1 MAASGPIIE
10 ELPDDYDV
18 HAEKAPKAPGV
29 SARGASG
36 SGPAIR
42 KGFFNQPRVVSTP
55 SSGTG
60 AKGTAAKGT
69 AAKGPAVDG
78 TAANGTSSPVTIPEP
93 TKEAPT
99 AVPATEVGVETDE
112 KREAEEANLV
122 ELPNPSEVVEGLRR
136 RLQATVKTLAAQHD
150 EAGIAQGI
158 QEVQKS
164 LAAIER
170 WPTPS
175 ARTSWEKTTREIN
188 MALAEMRVS
197 SNDTRRVRSD
207 EKRAMTDL
215 RRAADDALERLRK
228 VSEMAVPDTALKDQ
242 TSATVAAF
250 HKLPI
255 TAKLHILARE
265 RVGWFVL
272 MCSFFTGV
280 LLMLGV
286 VFEVYMSWSFSYR
299 CQR

>member
-60 AKGTAAKGT
+60 AKGT

-242 TSATVAAF
+242 TSAIVAAF